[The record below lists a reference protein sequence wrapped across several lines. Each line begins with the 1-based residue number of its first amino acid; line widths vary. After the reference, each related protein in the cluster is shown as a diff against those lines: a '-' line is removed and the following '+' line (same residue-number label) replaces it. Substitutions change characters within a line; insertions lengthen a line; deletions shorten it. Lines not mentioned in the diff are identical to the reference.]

1 MERPDDPD
9 RFRDMVHPDR
19 NLVDELGIL
28 GVDYERALAS
38 KLPRLRKRSG
48 VVVAARSVETVSFRD
63 GGLLPGDVIQA
74 VNRPSIATLS
84 ELRATLA
91 RLRPGD
97 PLVLQTDRQGRILF
111 VGMVVE

>member
-1 MERPDDPD
+1 
-9 RFRDMVHPDR
+9 
-19 NLVDELGIL
+19 
-28 GVDYERALAS
+28 
-38 KLPRLRKRSG
+38 
-48 VVVAARSVETVSFRD
+48 
-63 GGLLPGDVIQA
+63 LPGDVIQA

-97 PLVLQTDRQGRILF
+97 PLVLQIDRQERILF